1 MTVTETSACL
11 NCNKPLKGRT
21 DKKFCDD
28 YCRNSYNN
36 ELKASKNNLVRNINN
51 ALGKN
56 RRILESFFNE
66 EEEIAKTNKNKLL
79 EKGFQF
85 KYITH
90 TYTNKKGNV
99 YFFCYD
105 LGYMPLDNDWYL
117 LVKRKEGKINMMENK
132 NL

>member
-1 MTVTETSACL
+1 MTAETKSIFCL
-11 NCNKPLKGRT
+11 TCGKPVKGRT

-28 YCRNSYNN
+28 YCRNNYNN
-36 ELKASKNNLVRNINN
+36 QLKSNKTNLVRNINN

-56 RRILESFFNE
+56 RRILESLFNS
-66 EEEIAKTNKNKLL
+66 EEEIAKTTKDKLL
-79 EKGFQF
+79 QKGFQF

-105 LGYMPLDNDWYL
+105 LGYLPLDNDWL
-117 LVKRKEGKINMMENK
+117 LVVRRKEE
-132 NL
+132 